1 MVLVTFSAMSDT
13 AIRVSKNDVVGA
25 IRSAWW
31 VLPITIAVSVGLLFA
46 QASKFKEEPARVETV
61 RRLEGQESLS
71 SLIALEIDAQAF
83 APMLTMGSEIAKF
96 NSEET
101 SDQRNSDNGFDVK
114 LSVTQVPGDY
124 DLINREIT
132 ERNTVYSYVSVGTGL
147 FIFTCTEA
155 SERDCSRALDLGIS
169 EFEASRS
176 SAIQASIAAVAD
188 KIEARLAAV
197 RSMIAA
203 TSDSTA
209 LLAQRQLEVELASQ
223 VEVLRSS
230 ATESAFSL
238 TQIDERV
245 EPKSATV
252 NSVTTSTYLL
262 GAIIG
267 SLVGGLIILQFAVQR
282 SRRF

>member
-230 ATESAFSL
+230 ATKSAFSL

>member
-1 MVLVTFSAMSDT
+1 MSDT

-188 KIEARLAAV
+188 KIEARLVAV

-230 ATESAFSL
+230 ATKSAFSL